1 MGPTGFICSASSSS
15 GESCALKD
23 AAFGMVARK
32 PPGLKSGSG
41 ADVVCGADVVLAD
54 ATLALF
60 AGPAGVL
67 WAVVSAFWE
76 APAFE
81 DEETGEVSV
90 TASLGRGIV
99 FGLSFSA
106 TGEAPVA
113 GETLAAMGWTVSGLP
128 AGKELC
134 GGGAVVLSGA
144 SGAVA
149 LPRVKDSSER
159 RM

>member
-1 MGPTGFICSASSSS
+1 
-15 GESCALKD
+15 
-23 AAFGMVARK
+23 
-32 PPGLKSGSG
+32 
-41 ADVVCGADVVLAD
+41 
-54 ATLALF
+54 
-60 AGPAGVL
+60 
-67 WAVVSAFWE
+67 
-76 APAFE
+76 
-81 DEETGEVSV
+81 
-90 TASLGRGIV
+90 LGTGIV

-159 RM
+159 RI